1 MSYKTIKRKEEKKK
15 KRRRKED
22 AFISY
27 LSFGLQAMDF
37 VHWHHQQM
45 SPVCTSPAAASPLVD
60 SSGLS
65 RQCCL
70 CLHYLRR
77 NKKKKKVKKK

>member
-77 NKKKKKVKKK
+77 NKKKKR